1 VAAAV
6 KEAIGCRKLPGSR
19 EEIRMDLALV
29 MSSLSMTQLQ
39 QAVGIQLLDVVKDQ
53 QRSQANSM
61 LRDFVQTQ
69 RQILA
74 AAHPYLGKHL
84 DVYV

>member
-1 VAAAV
+1 MAAV
-6 KEAIGCRKLPGSR
+6 KEACGGCRMLPGSR

-29 MSSLSMTQLQ
+29 MSSISMSQLQ
-39 QAVGIQLLDVVKDQ
+39 QEISIRLLDQVKDWQ
-53 QRSQANSM
+53 QSQANTM
-61 LRDFVQTQ
+61 LQDFVQTQ
-69 RQILA
+69 RRIQA